1 MFLPGESELES
12 MATHLK
18 NKGMTDGR
26 YDSRIRMDVFSDLEI
41 LLTKVSSSSN
51 DNNKINFDH

>member
-1 MFLPGESELES
+1 

-26 YDSRIRMDVFSDLEI
+26 YDGRILMDVFSDMEI
-41 LLTKVSSSSN
+41 LLTEVSSSSN
-51 DNNKINFDH
+51 DNNKVDFDH